1 MVFSRNA
8 LLTIR
13 PETTNIARR
22 LIFGMS
28 THVNI
33 ESTYVKNYG
42 SSFFRFPVINTCHI
56 FGLKHVN
63 LTVRPKKV
71 NEARGLI
78 LGIKNHIYMISIHA
92 KYHRSSLS
100 HFLVINTSHVFF
112 VKNDFF
118 DRLAK
123 KQIIDTLYFLNRLL

>member
-8 LLTIR
+8 LLTIW
-13 PETTNIARR
+13 PKTTNIARG

-42 SSFFRFPVINTCHI
+42 PSIFSFPIIDTCYI
-56 FGLKHVN
+56 FGLKPVN
-63 LTVRPKKV
+63 LTVWPKKV
-71 NEARGLI
+71 NEAKRLI
-78 LGIKNHIYMISIHA
+78 FGIDNHIDMISILA

-100 HFLVINTSHVFF
+100 HFLVINTCHVFLSKMIF
-112 VKNDFF
+112 LTVWPKNK
-118 DRLAK
+118 LW
-123 KQIIDTLYFLNRLL
+123 TLYIL

>member
-8 LLTIR
+8 LLAIWQK
-13 PETTNIARR
+13 TTNIVMG

-33 ESTYVKNYG
+33 ESTYVKNYL
-42 SSFFRFPVINTCHI
+42 SSFFHFPVINIYHN

-63 LTVRPKKV
+63 LTVWPKKM

-78 LGIKNHIYMISIHA
+78 FGINNHMYRISIQA
-92 KYHRSSLS
+92 KYHRSSLFR
-100 HFLVINTSHVFF
+100 FLVINTCHVFCQKYVF
-112 VKNDFF
+112 LTVWPKN
-118 DRLAK
+118 K
-123 KQIIDTLYFLNRLL
+123 